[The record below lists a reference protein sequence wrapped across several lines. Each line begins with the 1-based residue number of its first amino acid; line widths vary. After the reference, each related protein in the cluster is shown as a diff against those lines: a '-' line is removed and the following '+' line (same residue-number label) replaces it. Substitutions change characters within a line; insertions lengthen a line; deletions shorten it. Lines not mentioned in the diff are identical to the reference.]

1 MTPKITLCIFNGKI
15 RIFEAIDDFNKCP
28 TSKGVWCLYG
38 YNDNSWK
45 CLQVARSNDI
55 STEIRSDIAYITALY
70 PCQETPYT
78 YINQF
83 GRKVDDFKVY
93 PTIRAQVYSKIGKDY
108 ENGEL
113 YFFIIEF
120 LDEPLQRE
128 AEKFFAYS
136 TQALYWR
143 NGGSYK
149 SERVVNVTELLS
161 SINPTPTMVDAFHKM
176 NTYIEEQDESH

>member
-1 MTPKITLCIFNGKI
+1 MAPKITLYNFNGKI
-15 RIFEAIDDFNKCP
+15 KIFEAIDDFNKCP

-38 YNDNSWK
+38 YNGNSWK

-55 STEIRSDIAYITALY
+55 STEIRSDIAYITALN

-78 YINQF
+78 YINH
-83 GRKVDDFKVY
+83 
-93 PTIRAQVYSKIGKDY
+93 
-108 ENGEL
+108 
-113 YFFIIEF
+113 
-120 LDEPLQRE
+120 
-128 AEKFFAYS
+128 FAYN

-149 SERVVNVTELLS
+149 SERIVNVTELLS

-176 NTYIEEQDESH
+176 NTYIEEQDEFH